1 MKHKAED
8 DPPVS
13 IEKLG
18 CRELHVVMDSFPG
31 LQSPLSNGTLFLA
44 PNILSYLIGRPKA

>member
-1 MKHKAED
+1 MKHKAEH

-18 CRELHVVMDSFPG
+18 CPELHVVMDSFPG
-31 LQSPLSNGTLFLA
+31 LQSPRSNGALFLA
-44 PNILSYLIGRPKA
+44 PNILNYLIGRQKA